1 MAKRR
6 QNGKGT
12 LRQRKDGRWEGRVVV
27 GYDDK
32 GLPITK
38 NVLAHTKTEC
48 AEKLEKLKE
57 EYRPQS
63 MRCKPDMLFGDWME
77 FWYENYSKPAIR
89 PLTQAN
95 YENRIYDHIIPEIGK
110 IPLNKLTQNDLQQ
123 FYARLKRNGR
133 KQYVEKYGPG
143 LSDRMVRACHASCR
157 MALEKAVAEGLI
169 RINPA
174 IGCKLPPKKARE
186 MQVLTKD
193 ELQRFLAQA
202 KEDGYYE
209 LFLLELGTGMRRGEL
224 MGLQWD
230 DLNFQTGE
238 LQIVRQACAVNGKI
252 EISVPKTKSSIRTV
266 VLPPSLVEVLK
277 KYKETVKSRWMFPS
291 PQNPDVPRYP
301 TSVGDILS
309 ILLKRAGCK
318 HVRFHDLRHTFATIA
333 LENRMD
339 VKTLSATIGHV
350 SAATT
355 LDIYS
360 HMTDTMQMQA
370 AVSIDRKIGGT
381 NAQMPVVEQTP
392 EETAKPPANAPCA
405 PTEPHPEPVPR
416 KIRKSGTGCLYQI
429 NDNLWEGSFFP
440 RLPGGKRKKFNVYAE
455 TREQCEVKLAEM
467 IERVKADIVEEKATL
482 KEGAE

>member
-48 AEKLEKLKE
+48 SEKLEKLKE
-57 EYRPQS
+57 EYRPPS
-63 MRCKPDMLFGDWME
+63 TRCKPDMPFGDWID

-110 IPLNKLTQNDLQQ
+110 IPLNKLTQTDLQQ

-157 MALEKAVAEGLI
+157 MALEKAVTEGLI
-169 RINPA
+169 RVNPA
-174 IGCKLPPKKARE
+174 IGCKLPPKKSHE

-238 LQIVRQACAVNGKI
+238 LHIVRQACAVNGKI

-266 VLPPSLVEVLK
+266 VLPPSLVEVLR
-277 KYKETVKSRWMFPS
+277 KYRETVSSRWMFPS

-318 HVRFHDLRHTFATIA
+318 HMRFHDLRHTFATMA
-333 LENRMD
+333 LENAYPR
-339 VKTLSATIGHV
+339 TYTPRHE
-350 SAATT
+350 
-355 LDIYS
+355 
-360 HMTDTMQMQA
+360 
-370 AVSIDRKIGGT
+370 R
-381 NAQMPVVEQTP
+381 NA
-392 EETAKPPANAPCA
+392 
-405 PTEPHPEPVPR
+405 
-416 KIRKSGTGCLYQI
+416 RKSSQ
-429 NDNLWEGSFFP
+429 S
-440 RLPGGKRKKFNVYAE
+440 
-455 TREQCEVKLAEM
+455 
-467 IERVKADIVEEKATL
+467 
-482 KEGAE
+482 

>member
-6 QNGKGT
+6 KNGEGMI
-12 LRQRKDGRWEGRVVV
+12 RKRSDGRWECRVVV

-57 EYRPQS
+57 EYRPPS
-63 MRCKPDMLFGDWME
+63 TRCKPDMLFGDWVE

-89 PLTQAN
+89 PLTQRN
-95 YENRIYDHIIPEIGK
+95 YENRIYGHIIPEIGK

-133 KQYVEKYGPG
+133 KKYVEKYGTG

-169 RINPA
+169 RVNPA

-193 ELQRFLAQA
+193 ELHRVLAQA

-238 LQIVRQACAVNGKI
+238 LKIVRQACAVNGKI

-277 KYKETVKSRWMFPS
+277 KYMETVNSRWMFPS

-318 HVRFHDLRHTFATIA
+318 HVRFHDLRHTFASI
-333 LENRMD
+333 LINQD
-339 VKTLSATIGHV
+339 VPLLNVSTFLGHSDLSTTANIYAHLDKSKKQE
-350 SAATT
+350 SA
-355 LDIYS
+355 DVIS
-360 HMTDTMQMQA
+360 
-370 AVSIDRKIGGT
+370 SIFNK
-381 NAQMPVVEQTP
+381 
-392 EETAKPPANAPCA
+392 AK
-405 PTEPHPEPVPR
+405 E
-416 KIRKSGTGCLYQI
+416 
-429 NDNLWEGSFFP
+429 
-440 RLPGGKRKKFNVYAE
+440 
-455 TREQCEVKLAEM
+455 
-467 IERVKADIVEEKATL
+467 
-482 KEGAE
+482 

>member
-6 QNGKGT
+6 KNGKGV

-32 GLPITK
+32 GLPKTK
-38 NVLAHTKTEC
+38 NVLAKTKTEC
-48 AEKLEKLKE
+48 AEKLEKLRE
-57 EYRPQS
+57 EYRPPS
-63 MRCKPDMLFGDWME
+63 TRCKPDMLFGDYID
-77 FWYENYSKPAIR
+77 FWYENFCKPAIR
-89 PLTQAN
+89 PLTQTN

-133 KQYVEKYGPG
+133 KQYVEKYGTG

-169 RINPA
+169 RVNPA

-230 DLNFQTGE
+230 DLNFRTGE
-238 LQIVRQACAVNGKI
+238 LHIVRQACAVNGKI
-252 EISVPKTKSSIRTV
+252 EISMPKTNSSIRTV
-266 VLPPSLVEVLK
+266 VLPPSLVEVLR
-277 KYKETVKSRWMFPS
+277 KYKETINSRWMFPS
-291 PQNPDVPRYP
+291 PQNLDVPRYP

-318 HVRFHDLRHTFATIA
+318 KVRFHDLRHTFATMAIA
-333 LENRMD
+333 NGMD

-350 SAATT
+350 SATTT

-360 HMTDTMQMQA
+360 HRTVEMEVRA
-370 AVSIDRKIGGT
+370 AENIERGIGKCEPSPIPPPEKPNEEPAKGL
-381 NAQMPVVEQTP
+381 NEPFTP
-392 EETAKPPANAPCA
+392 YKG
-405 PTEPHPEPVPR
+405 
-416 KIRKSGTGCLYQI
+416 KIRKSGSGCIYKI
-429 NDNLWEGSFFP
+429 NDHLYEGSFSP
-440 RLPGGKRKKFNVYAE
+440 THANGKRVKHNVYAE
-455 TREQCEVKLAEM
+455 TRDEVEVKLAEL
-467 IERVKADIVEEKATL
+467 IERVREEIRL
-482 KEGAE
+482 EKEEMMKGGHET

>member
-12 LRQRKDGRWEGRVVV
+12 LRQRKDGRWEGRVVI
-27 GYDDK
+27 GYDEK
-32 GLPITK
+32 GLPKTK
-38 NVLAHTKTEC
+38 SVLAHTKTEC
-48 AEKLEKLKE
+48 AEKLAKLIE
-57 EYRPQS
+57 ECGLPAR
-63 MRCKPDMLFGDWME
+63 RCKPDMPFGDWMN
-77 FWYENYSKPAIR
+77 FWYQNYSKPAIR

-95 YENRIYDHIIPEIGK
+95 YENRIYDHIIPDIGK

-123 FYARLKRNGR
+123 FYARLKQTGR
-133 KQYVEKYGPG
+133 KQYVEKYGPS
-143 LSDRMVRACHASCR
+143 LSDRMVRACHSSCR

-169 RINPA
+169 RVNPA

-209 LFLLELGTGMRRGEL
+209 LFLLELGTGMRRGEI

-230 DLNFQTGE
+230 DLNFRTGE
-238 LQIVRQACAVNGKI
+238 LHIVRQACAVNGKI
-252 EISVPKTKSSIRTV
+252 EISTPKTKSSIRTV

-277 KYKETVKSRWMFPS
+277 EYKETVNSKWMFPS

-301 TSVGDILS
+301 TSVSDILS
-309 ILLKRAGCK
+309 TLLKRAGCK
-318 HVRFHDLRHTFATIA
+318 HVRFHDLRHTFATMA
-333 LENRMD
+333 LENGMD
-339 VKTLSATIGHV
+339 VKTLSAMIGHV

-370 AVSIDRKIGGT
+370 AVNIDRKIGKT
-381 NAQMPVVEQTP
+381 DAKMPEVKETP
-392 EETAKPPANAPCA
+392 APEIKPPVSPKF
-405 PTEPHPEPVPR
+405 EPVER
-416 KIRKSGTGCLYQI
+416 KIRKPGTGCVYRI

-440 RLPGGKRKKFNVYAE
+440 RLPDGTRKKFNIYAK
-455 TREQCEVKLAEM
+455 TREECEELLAKM
-467 IERVKADIVEEKATL
+467 IAEKKAEIAAEKERL
-482 KEGAE
+482 KTGSTEQDG